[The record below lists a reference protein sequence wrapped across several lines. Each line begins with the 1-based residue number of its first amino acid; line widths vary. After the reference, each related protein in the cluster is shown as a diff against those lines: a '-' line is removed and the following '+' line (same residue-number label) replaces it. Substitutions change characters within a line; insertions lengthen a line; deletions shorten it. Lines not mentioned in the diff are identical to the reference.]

1 MVVQRHTRKL
11 GKTPLSDAGG
21 SMIYRCCFTGPN
33 GFDYLMT
40 TDERNPKD
48 DARKARKNLN
58 GTDFSQNGYNA
69 LMLTQNALAFA

>member
-1 MVVQRHTRKL
+1 MNTNIH
-11 GKTPLSDAGG
+11 KTGH
-21 SMIYRCCFTGPN
+21 N
-33 GFDYLMT
+33 GFDGVIT

-48 DARKARKNLN
+48 DARKARKILN